1 MGTREGKQKCHSRAN
16 LGSPGGRSEA
26 LLKIGLQHS
35 RASDTEVMWRQIS
48 FINKWTV
55 ERNSV
60 FSTVYESKDS
70 GEDSL
75 FKMNL
80 RGSEKSLNLAGHI
93 LKNLS
98 QSWEGM
104 MLTN

>member
-1 MGTREGKQKCHSRAN
+1 
-16 LGSPGGRSEA
+16 
-26 LLKIGLQHS
+26 
-35 RASDTEVMWRQIS
+35 MWGQIS
-48 FINKWTV
+48 FTNKWTV

-75 FKMNL
+75 FKMSYL
-80 RGSEKSLNLAGHI
+80 WGSEKSLNLVGHI